1 MNTSCLEAAKSLL
14 FEWFSNEPQTDKFF
28 NQPTIKIM
36 PLKLHNTLTRQKEEF
51 IPVTPGRV
59 GFYLCGPTVYDYFHI
74 GNGRPFVVFDVFRRY
89 LRYRGYQVRFV
100 MNLTDI
106 DDKIIN
112 RANELGVSS
121 QEIAQKYTNAF
132 FEDIQKLGVQPADV
146 YPKATEHINDI
157 IHLIETLIKSG
168 AAYVVNGDVYYDV
181 SKFPE
186 YAKLSGKKLDELSSG
201 IRVAVDERKD
211 DPLDFAL
218 WKAAKPNEPWWES
231 PWGKGRPGWHAEC
244 SVMSMKYLGE
254 SIDIHAGGID
264 LIFPHHENEIAQ
276 SEAMTGKPFVK
287 YWLHNGF
294 LNIDGEKMS
303 KSLGNFSTARD
314 VLEKFSTTTIRIF
327 FLMKHYRG
335 PINFSPEPLQHA
347 VKTAERLNIAYNLL
361 RRRLA
366 AAKESANRE
375 PLSNEAK
382 SFAELIPKSREN
394 FIVAMDDDFNTPE
407 AMAVVFD
414 FIRETNRW
422 AERTNLSPV
431 ELAVLAE
438 AKNLL
443 DEWNSFLGV
452 IETRASGVDQTR
464 VDGIMK
470 ILLELRQQARA
481 EKNFRM
487 ADDIRNRLKE
497 AGVIIED
504 GPQGSHWRWE

>member
-1 MNTSCLEAAKSLL
+1 MS
-14 FEWFSNEPQTDKFF
+14 
-28 NQPTIKIM
+28 
-36 PLKLHNTLTRQKEEF
+36 LKLYNTLTRQEEEF
-51 IPVTPGRV
+51 VPVTPGRV

-74 GNGRPFVVFDVFRRY
+74 GNARPFVVFDVFRRY

-106 DDKIIN
+106 DDKIIK
-112 RANELGVSS
+112 RANELGVPSH
-121 QEIAQKYTNAF
+121 EIAQKYTNAF

-146 YPKATEHINDI
+146 YPKATEHIADI
-157 IHLIETLIKSG
+157 IHLIEALVKNGT
-168 AAYVVNGDVYYDV
+168 AYFVEGDVYYDV
-181 SKFPE
+181 SKFAE
-186 YAKLSGKKLDELSSG
+186 YAKLSGKNLDELNAG
-201 IRVAVDERKD
+201 ERVKVDERKD

-218 WKAAKPNEPWWES
+218 WKAAKPGEPWWES

-287 YWLHNGF
+287 YWMHNGF
-294 LNIDGEKMS
+294 LDIDGEKMS
-303 KSLGNFSTARD
+303 KSLENFSTARD
-314 VLEKFSTTTIRIF
+314 VLEKFSTPAIRVF

-335 PINFSPEPLQHA
+335 PISFSPEPLQHA

-361 RRRLA
+361 RRRL
-366 AAKESANRE
+366 ENVETTVSVNRAE
-375 PLSNEAK
+375 LSSEAQ
-382 SFAELIPKSREN
+382 SFADLTPKSREN
-394 FIVAMDDDFNTPE
+394 FIAAMDDDFNTPE

-422 AERTNLSPV
+422 AERASLSPA

-452 IETRASGVDQTR
+452 IETRASGVDQAR
-464 VDGIMK
+464 VDGIIK
-470 ILLELRQQARA
+470 ILLDLRQQARA
-481 EKNFRM
+481 EKNFKLG
-487 ADDIRNRLKE
+487 DEIRHRLKE

-504 GPQGSHWRWE
+504 SPQGSRWRWE

>member
-1 MNTSCLEAAKSLL
+1 
-14 FEWFSNEPQTDKFF
+14 
-28 NQPTIKIM
+28 M
-36 PLKLHNTLTRQKEEF
+36 PLKLYNTLTRQKEEF
-51 IPVTPGRV
+51 VPVTPGRV

-74 GNGRPFVVFDVFRRY
+74 GNARPFIVFDVFRRY

-112 RANELGVSS
+112 RANEMGVPS

-146 YPKATEHINDI
+146 YPKATEHIDDI
-157 IHLIETLIKSG
+157 IHLIEALIKNG
-168 AAYVVNGDVYYDV
+168 IAYVVDGDVYYDV
-181 SKFPE
+181 SKFAE
-186 YAKLSGKKLDELSSG
+186 YAKLSGKNLDELNAG
-201 IRVAVDERKD
+201 ERVKIDERKD

-218 WKAAKPNEPWWES
+218 WKAAKPGEPWWES

-276 SEAMTGKPFVK
+276 SEAMTHKPFVK
-287 YWLHNGF
+287 YWIHNGF
-294 LNIDGEKMS
+294 LDIDGEKMS

-314 VLEKFSTTTIRIF
+314 VLEKFSTTAIRVF

-335 PINFSPEPLQHA
+335 PISFSPEPLQHA

-361 RRRLA
+361 RRRLENVASNNRGELSGEAQTFA
-366 AAKESANRE
+366 A
-375 PLSNEAK
+375 
-382 SFAELIPKSREN
+382 LIPKSRES
-394 FIVAMDDDFNTPE
+394 FIAAMDDDFNTPE
-407 AMAVVFD
+407 AMAVIFD

-422 AERTNLSPV
+422 AERASLSPA

-452 IETRASGVDQTR
+452 IETRPAGSGMDQVR
-464 VDGIMK
+464 VDGVMK
-470 ILLELRQQARA
+470 ILLALRQQARA
-481 EKNFRM
+481 EKNFKLG
-487 ADDIRNRLKE
+487 DEIRNRLKD

-504 GPQGSHWRWE
+504 SPQGSRWRWE

>member
-1 MNTSCLEAAKSLL
+1 
-14 FEWFSNEPQTDKFF
+14 
-28 NQPTIKIM
+28 M
-36 PLKLHNTLTRQKEEF
+36 PLKLHNTLTRQNEEF
-51 IPVTPGRV
+51 VPVHSGRV

-74 GNGRPFVVFDVFRRY
+74 GNARPFVVFDVFRRY

-121 QEIAQKYTNAF
+121 QEIAQKYITAF

-146 YPKATEHINDI
+146 YPKATEHIDDI
-157 IHLIETLIKSG
+157 IHLIDTLIKNG
-168 AAYVVNGDVYYDV
+168 TAYVVEGDVYFDV
-181 SKFPE
+181 SKFPD
-186 YAKLSGKKLDELSSG
+186 YAKLSGKKLDELRAG
-201 IRVAVDERKD
+201 ERVAVDERKD

-218 WKAAKPNEPWWES
+218 WKAAKPDEPWWES

-244 SVMSMKYLGE
+244 SAMSMKYLGE

-276 SEAMTGKPFVK
+276 SEAMSGKPFVK

-294 LNIDGEKMS
+294 LDIDGEKMS

-314 VLEKFSTTTIRIF
+314 VLEKFSTTAIRVF

-335 PINFSPEPLQHA
+335 PISFSPEPLQHA

-366 AAKESANRE
+366 DFEASGAVKHDQ
-375 PLSNEAK
+375 LSGETTD
-382 SFAELIPKSREN
+382 FADLIPKSREN
-394 FIVAMDDDFNTPE
+394 FIAAMDDDFNTPE
-407 AMAVVFD
+407 AMAVIFD

-422 AERTNLSPV
+422 AERPSLSPADLSI
-431 ELAVLAE
+431 LAR

-452 IETRASGVDQTR
+452 IETRASGVDQSR
-464 VDGIMK
+464 VDGLMK
-470 ILLELRQQARA
+470 ILLDLRQQARA
-481 EKNFRM
+481 EKNFKM
-487 ADDIRNRLKE
+487 ADEIRNRLKE

-504 GPQGSHWRWE
+504 GPQGSRWRWE

>member
-1 MNTSCLEAAKSLL
+1 
-14 FEWFSNEPQTDKFF
+14 
-28 NQPTIKIM
+28 M
-36 PLKLHNTLTRQKEEF
+36 PLKLYNTLTRQKEEF
-51 IPVTPGRV
+51 VPVRPGRV

-74 GNGRPFVVFDVFRRY
+74 GNARPFVVFDVFRRY

-121 QEIAQKYTNAF
+121 QEIAQKYITAF

-146 YPKATEHINDI
+146 YPKATEHIADI
-157 IHLIETLIKSG
+157 IHLIETLVKNG
-168 AAYVVNGDVYYDV
+168 TAYVVDGDVYYDV

-186 YAKLSGKKLDELSSG
+186 YAKLSGKKLDELRAG
-201 IRVAVDERKD
+201 ERVAVDERKD

-218 WKAAKPNEPWWES
+218 WKAAKPDEPWWES

-244 SVMSMKYLGE
+244 SAMSMKYLGE

-294 LNIDGEKMS
+294 LDIDGEKMS
-303 KSLGNFSTARD
+303 KSLGNFKTARD
-314 VLEKFSTTTIRIF
+314 VLEKFSTQVIRLF

-366 AAKESANRE
+366 DFEASGSVKHDQ
-375 PLSNEAK
+375 LSGEAK
-382 SFAELIPKSREN
+382 DFADLIAKSREN
-394 FIVAMDDDFNTPE
+394 FIAAMDDDFNTPE
-407 AMAVVFD
+407 AMAVIFD

-422 AERTNLSPV
+422 AERASLSPAD
-431 ELAVLAE
+431 LAVLAR

-452 IETRASGVDQTR
+452 IETRDGGVDQGR

-470 ILLELRQQARA
+470 ILLDLRQQARV
-481 EKNFRM
+481 EKNFKM
-487 ADDIRNRLKE
+487 ADEIRNRLKE

-504 GPQGSHWRWE
+504 SPQGSRWRWE

>member
-1 MNTSCLEAAKSLL
+1 
-14 FEWFSNEPQTDKFF
+14 
-28 NQPTIKIM
+28 M
-36 PLKLHNTLTRQKEEF
+36 PLKLYNTLTRQKEEF
-51 IPVTPGRV
+51 VPVTPGRV

-74 GNGRPFVVFDVFRRY
+74 GNARPFVVFDVFRRY

-106 DDKIIN
+106 DDKIIK

-146 YPKATEHINDI
+146 YPKATEHITDI
-157 IHLIETLIKSG
+157 IHLVEALIKNG
-168 AAYVVNGDVYYDV
+168 TAYVVDGDVYYDV
-181 SKFPE
+181 SKFAE
-186 YAKLSGKKLDELSSG
+186 YAKLSGKKLDELRAG
-201 IRVAVDERKD
+201 ERVAVDERKD

-218 WKAAKPNEPWWES
+218 WKAAKPGEPWWES

-244 SVMSMKYLGE
+244 SVMSMKYLGA

-276 SEAMTGKPFVK
+276 SEAMTHQPFVK
-287 YWLHNGF
+287 YWIHNGF
-294 LNIDGEKMS
+294 LDIDGEKMS
-303 KSLGNFSTARD
+303 KSLGNFKTARD
-314 VLEKFSTTTIRIF
+314 VMEKFSTTAIRVF

-335 PINFSPEPLQHA
+335 PISFSPEPLQHA
-347 VKTAERLNIAYNLL
+347 VKTAERLNIAYTLL
-361 RRRLA
+361 RRRLENA
-366 AAKESANRE
+366 ESKASANR
-375 PLSNEAK
+375 PALAGEAQ
-382 SFAELIPKSREN
+382 SFADLISKSREN
-394 FIVAMDDDFNTPE
+394 FIAAMDDDFNTPE
-407 AMAVVFD
+407 AMAVIFD

-422 AERTNLSPV
+422 AERASLSPA
-431 ELAVLAE
+431 ELVVLAD

-452 IETRASGVDQTR
+452 VETRMSGVDQSR

-470 ILLELRQQARA
+470 ILLDLRQQARA
-481 EKNFRM
+481 EKNFKLG
-487 ADDIRNRLKE
+487 DEIRNRLKD

-504 GPQGSHWRWE
+504 SPQGSRWRWE

>member
-1 MNTSCLEAAKSLL
+1 
-14 FEWFSNEPQTDKFF
+14 
-28 NQPTIKIM
+28 M
-36 PLKLHNTLTRQKEEF
+36 PLKLYNTLTRRKEEF
-51 IPVTPGRV
+51 VPVAPGRV
-59 GFYLCGPTVYDYFHI
+59 GFYFCGPTVYDYFHI
-74 GNGRPFVVFDVFRRY
+74 GNARAFVVFDLFRRY

-146 YPKATEHINDI
+146 YPKATEHIDDI
-157 IHLIETLIKSG
+157 IHLIDSLIKNG
-168 AAYVVNGDVYYDV
+168 AAYVVDGDVYYDV

-186 YAKLSGKKLDELSSG
+186 YAKLSGKKLDELRAG
-201 IRVAVDERKD
+201 ERVAVDERKD

-218 WKAAKPNEPWWES
+218 WKAAKPGEPWWES

-244 SVMSMKYLGE
+244 SAMSMKYLGE

-276 SEAMTGKPFVK
+276 SEAMTSKPFVK
-287 YWLHNGF
+287 YWMHNGF
-294 LNIDGEKMS
+294 LDIDGEKMS

-314 VLEKFSTTTIRIF
+314 VMEKFSTTAIRVF
-327 FLMKHYRG
+327 FLMKHYHG
-335 PINFSPEPLQHA
+335 PISFSPEPLQHA

-361 RRRLA
+361 RRRLENVETKVA
-366 AAKESANRE
+366 VNRAE
-375 PLSNEAK
+375 LSSEAQ
-382 SFAELIPKSREN
+382 SFTDLIPKSREN
-394 FIVAMDDDFNTPE
+394 FIAAMDDDFNTPE
-407 AMAVVFD
+407 AMAVIFD

-422 AERTNLSPV
+422 AERASLSPA
-431 ELAVLAE
+431 ELVVLAE

-452 IETRASGVDQTR
+452 IETRASGVDQAR

-470 ILLELRQQARA
+470 ILLDLRQQARA
-481 EKNFRM
+481 EKNFKLGD
-487 ADDIRNRLKE
+487 AIRNRLKE

-504 GPQGSHWRWE
+504 STQGSRWRWE